1 MTELKYDQSKEFL
14 ITYSLLINAAQH
26 RGFATYQ
33 EIAQAVGLPTSGSY
47 MGSVLGEILGAVS
60 ANEKKQGR
68 PMLSAIAVG
77 SNGKISDGFFAFAKE
92 LGCLQAGEDQ
102 TEFWQR
108 ECSQVYE
115 TWKPTYRISRTKD
128 V

>member
-1 MTELKYDQSKEFL
+1 MTELKYDQTKEYFVA
-14 ITYSLLINAAQH
+14 YSHFIDAAQH
-26 RGFATYQ
+26 RGIATYQ

-47 MGSVLGEILGAVS
+47 MGSVLGETLGAIS
-60 ANEKKQGR
+60 AHEKKQGR

-77 SNGKISDGFFAFAKE
+77 SSGKISDGFFAFAKE
-92 LGCLQAGEDQ
+92 LGCLQEGEDQ

-115 TWKPTYRISRTKD
+115 TWKPTYRISRTKEG
-128 V
+128 